1 MILSEM
7 YTQLG
12 KRLEDE
18 GGSTFSNTDK
28 RVAIIIAQRMCA
40 TILDEEYLLGLEVK
54 KSNISVRLDPDYLG
68 CQSFSLRE
76 NSIVPFANKITL
88 IEAPSRTGSPVNR
101 GYCRI
106 VEADYIDQ
114 SANHYLSGDE
124 VGELV
129 ANIHGD
135 TVRIF
140 SETGLAFSQG
150 VHVSYIEDPYT
161 LTNFNDQT
169 NEIPLNHTLHPIVL
183 DLAEGELWA
192 KDRNYTRSM
201 DAYKKGYAILTTL
214 NQRKEY
220 DGKDFH

>member
-76 NSIVPFANKITL
+76 NSIVPFANKITSESA
-88 IEAPSRTGSPVNR
+88 IEIHHLSSLSLRITGSFIKP
-101 GYCRI
+101 
-106 VEADYIDQ
+106 A
-114 SANHYLSGDE
+114 
-124 VGELV
+124 
-129 ANIHGD
+129 
-135 TVRIF
+135 
-140 SETGLAFSQG
+140 
-150 VHVSYIEDPYT
+150 
-161 LTNFNDQT
+161 
-169 NEIPLNHTLHPIVL
+169 
-183 DLAEGELWA
+183 
-192 KDRNYTRSM
+192 
-201 DAYKKGYAILTTL
+201 
-214 NQRKEY
+214 
-220 DGKDFH
+220 